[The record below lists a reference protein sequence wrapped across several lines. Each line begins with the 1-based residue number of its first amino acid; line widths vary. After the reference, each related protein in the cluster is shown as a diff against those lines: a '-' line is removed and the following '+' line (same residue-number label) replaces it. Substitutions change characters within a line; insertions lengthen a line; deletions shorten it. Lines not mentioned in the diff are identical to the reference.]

1 MPRAD
6 GQIADLANA
15 FEIANVETL
24 IVALPEVEVVACT
37 RAALA
42 RWNCSQEDV
51 LGKKL
56 AKYGAGPI
64 SARYM
69 TDDVTGTQ
77 KVEVAFTPPLGQA
90 RITHFTPQNWQAEGQ
105 EFMILIGQHGSQ
117 AEAETAIQNERR
129 LQLALRSGGYALWD
143 YDYRS
148 RLTNNAPEIYQMLG
162 FDEGAVDLD
171 FVNFNARIHSDDL
184 DKTLDE
190 KIRNAPFGA
199 DLFQTKYRVRARN
212 GSYIWIEAVAGLVRD
227 PIDGKP
233 AKVVG
238 LCRNIQDQ
246 MTALETISVSE
257 RNLRRSQAAAR
268 IGSFHLRLDTG
279 NSTLSAEMIDLLGLK
294 SSALPPTLGMFEQMI
309 LPGDQARFRDA
320 IQAARLGA
328 PPTKLE
334 ITAKLASGEQHY
346 FQCNMEAERG
356 PGGTIEAVFG
366 TCQCITD
373 RRLLERKYLQAQK
386 MEAVGQLTGGIAHDF
401 NNLLMVVMGNLQL
414 VDQLVRHDER
424 AAKRLRAAIDATDRG
439 SDLTRRLLAFSRQ
452 QTLQNEAIEVNASI
466 TAMQDMLSHALGGRV
481 GLRILPGDKVWPVS
495 ADLTQLETAI
505 LNLAINGRDAMTG
518 KTGTLVIETANRTLD
533 ETYCSQHEEVLP
545 GHYVEIAVSDSGCGI
560 PAADIEKV
568 FQPFFT
574 TKDPEAGSGLGLSMT
589 YGFVKQS
596 GGHIRIYSEVGHG
609 TTVKLYLPVLAS
621 AAIALPA
628 APAMEAPEPPAT
640 SESADHAPVVLV
652 VEDNEAVRE
661 VAAAM
666 IAEMGIETLQAAN
679 GPEGL
684 EMIEQRDD
692 IDLILSDVIMA
703 GGMNGPE
710 LAKRARKLK
719 PKLKILFMSGY
730 APGSVRQIQDLPEQ
744 VELVNKPFTRSDLTD
759 KVRRVLAA

>member
-1 MPRAD
+1 MNRAG
-6 GQIADLANA
+6 GQIADLANS
-15 FEIANVETL
+15 FEIANVEML

-42 RWNCSQEDV
+42 RWNCREEDV

-56 AKYGAGPI
+56 AKYGAGAI
-64 SARYM
+64 SARHT
-69 TDDVTGTQ
+69 TDDITGAQ
-77 KVEVAFTPPLGQA
+77 KVEIAFTPPLGQA
-90 RITHFTPQNWQAEGQ
+90 RTSHFSPQNWQADGRDY
-105 EFMILIGQHGSQ
+105 MILIGQHGRQ

-148 RLTNNAPEIYQMLG
+148 RLTTNAPEIYEMLG
-162 FDEGAVDLD
+162 FEDGAVDLD
-171 FVNFNARIHSDDL
+171 FVNFNARIHPDDL

-199 DLFQTKYRVRARN
+199 DLFQTKYRVRAKN
-212 GSYIWIEAVAGLVRD
+212 GSHIWIEAVAGLVRD
-227 PIDGKP
+227 PVDGKP

-238 LCRNIQDQ
+238 LCRNVQGE
-246 MTALETISVSE
+246 MTALENISLSE

-268 IGSFHLRLDTG
+268 VGSFHLRLDSGT
-279 NSTLSAEMIDLLGLK
+279 STLSAEMVDLLELR
-294 SSALPPTLGMFEQMI
+294 SSALPPTLAMFDQMVAA
-309 LPGDQARFRDA
+309 GDQVRFREA

-328 PPTKLE
+328 PSAKLE
-334 ITAKLASGEQHY
+334 IATKLASGEQRF
-346 FQCNMEAERG
+346 FQCNIEAERG
-356 PGGTIEAVFG
+356 SNGPVEAIFG

-414 VDQLVRHDER
+414 VEQLVRHDER

-452 QTLQNEAIEVNASI
+452 QTLQNEAIEVNTLI
-466 TAMQDMLSHALGGRV
+466 TSMQDMLSHALGGRV
-481 GLRILPGDKVWPVS
+481 DLKILPGEGVWPVS
-495 ADLTQLETAI
+495 ADPTQLETAI

-518 KTGTLVIETANRTLD
+518 KTGTLVIEIANRTLD
-533 ETYCSQHEEVLP
+533 EAYCSQHEEVLP
-545 GHYVEIAVSDSGCGI
+545 GPYVEIAVTDTGCGI

-596 GGHIRIYSEVGHG
+596 GGHIRIYSEIGHG

-621 AAIALPA
+621 AAISMETPA
-628 APAMEAPEPPAT
+628 AAAIPNLEEAMEIAE
-640 SESADHAPVVLV
+640 HAPVVLV

-666 IAEMGIETLQAAN
+666 ISEMGIETLQAAN

-684 EMIEQRDD
+684 ALIGQRSD
-692 IDLILSDVIMA
+692 IDLVLSDVIMA

-710 LAKRARKLK
+710 LAKRARKLN
-719 PKLKILFMSGY
+719 PNLKILFMSGY
-730 APGSVRQIQDLPEQ
+730 APGSVRQIQDLPDA

>member
-1 MPRAD
+1 MHRAD
-6 GQIADLANA
+6 GHIADLANA
-15 FEIANVETL
+15 FEIANVEML
-24 IVALPEVEVVACT
+24 IVALPEVEVIACT

-42 RWNCSQEDV
+42 RWNCRQEDV
-51 LGKKL
+51 VGRKL
-56 AKYGAGPI
+56 AKYGAGAI

-69 TDDVTGTQ
+69 TDDVTGAQ
-77 KVEVAFTPPLGQA
+77 KVEIAFTPPLGQA
-90 RITHFTPQNWQAEGQ
+90 RTSYFSPQSWQADGREY
-105 EFMILIGQHGSQ
+105 MILIGQHGSQ

-148 RLTNNAPEIYQMLG
+148 RLTTNASEIYEVLG
-162 FDEGAVDLD
+162 FEDGAVDLD
-171 FVNFNARIHSDDL
+171 FVNFNASIHPDDL

-227 PIDGKP
+227 PVDGKP

-238 LCRNIQDQ
+238 LCRNIQSE
-246 MTALETISVSE
+246 MTALESISVSE

-268 IGSFHLRLDTG
+268 IGSFHLRLDSG
-279 NSTLSAEMIDLLGLK
+279 ASTLSAEMIDLLELK
-294 SSALPPTLGMFEQMI
+294 GSALPPTLSMFEQMI
-309 LPGDQARFRDA
+309 APGDQSRFRDA

-328 PPTKLE
+328 PLAKLE
-334 ITAKLASGEQHY
+334 VAAKLASGEQHY
-346 FQCNMEAERG
+346 FQCNIEAERG
-356 PGGTIEAVFG
+356 PGGTVEAIFG

-414 VDQLVRHDER
+414 VEQLVRNDER

-452 QTLQNEAIEVNASI
+452 QTLQNEAIEVNTLI
-466 TAMQDMLSHALGGRV
+466 TSMQDMLSHALGGRV
-481 GLRILPGDKVWPVS
+481 GLNIQPGDDIWPVS
-495 ADLTQLETAI
+495 ADPTQLETAI

-518 KTGTLVIETANRTLD
+518 KSGTLVIETANRTLD
-533 ETYCSQHEEVLP
+533 DTYCRQHEEVLP
-545 GHYVEIAVSDSGCGI
+545 GRYVEIAVSDSGCGI

-609 TTVKLYLPVLAS
+609 TTVKLYLPVVAS
-621 AAIALPA
+621 AAMPMQA
-628 APAMEAPEPPAT
+628 APSQAEPEAAEKT
-640 SESADHAPVVLV
+640 ETTDHAPVVLV

-666 IAEMGIETLQAAN
+666 ISEMGIETLQAAN

-684 EMIEQRDD
+684 VLIEQRGD

-710 LAKRARKLK
+710 LAKRARKLN
-719 PKLKILFMSGY
+719 PQLKILFMSGY

-759 KVRRVLAA
+759 KVRRALAA

>member
-1 MPRAD
+1 MHRAG
-6 GQIADLANA
+6 GQITDLANA
-15 FEIANVETL
+15 FEIANVEML

-42 RWNCSQEDV
+42 RWNCRQEDV

-56 AKYGAGPI
+56 AKYGAGAI
-64 SARYM
+64 SARYT
-69 TDDVTGTQ
+69 TDDVTGSQ

-90 RITHFTPQNWQAEGQ
+90 RTSHFSPQSWQADGREY
-105 EFMILIGQHGSQ
+105 MILIGQHGSQ

-148 RLTNNAPEIYQMLG
+148 RLTTNAPEIYEMLG
-162 FDEGAVDLD
+162 FEEGAVDLD
-171 FVNFNARIHSDDL
+171 FVNFNARIHPDDL

-212 GSYIWIEAVAGLVRD
+212 GAYIWIEAVAGLVRD
-227 PIDGKP
+227 PVDGKP

-238 LCRNIQDQ
+238 LCRNIQERDDGARKHQ
-246 MTALETISVSE
+246 PQRAQSAALAGRGQDRQLPS
-257 RNLRRSQAAAR
+257 AAR
-268 IGSFHLRLDTG
+268 HRRLDAFGGNDRSARTEELRLCRRRLPC
-279 NSTLSAEMIDLLGLK
+279 SSSMI
-294 SSALPPTLGMFEQMI
+294 A
-309 LPGDQARFRDA
+309 PGDQARFRDA

-328 PPTKLE
+328 PPAKLE
-334 ITAKLASGEQHY
+334 ITAKLASGEQRY
-346 FQCNMEAERG
+346 FQCNIEAERG
-356 PGGTIEAVFG
+356 PNGAVEAIFG

-414 VDQLVRHDER
+414 VEQLVRHDER

-439 SDLTRRLLAFSRQ
+439 SDLTRRLARLFAPADASERGDRSQHADHLHAGHAEPGAGRPRRSQDPPRRRHLAGQRRSDPARNRDPQSCHQRPRRHDRQ
-452 QTLQNEAIEVNASI
+452 GRHAGHRNGK
-466 TAMQDMLSHALGGRV
+466 SHARCSSIAASM
-481 GLRILPGDKVWPVS
+481 RRCCPATMSRSRS
-495 ADLTQLETAI
+495 AIQA
-505 LNLAINGRDAMTG
+505 AAFR
-518 KTGTLVIETANRTLD
+518 
-533 ETYCSQHEEVLP
+533 P
-545 GHYVEIAVSDSGCGI
+545 
-560 PAADIEKV
+560 ADIEKV

-621 AAIALPA
+621 AAIALGSLLPHRSSLRKPA
-628 APAMEAPEPPAT
+628 E
-640 SESADHAPVVLV
+640 
-652 VEDNEAVRE
+652 N
-661 VAAAM
+661 
-666 IAEMGIETLQAAN
+666 
-679 GPEGL
+679 
-684 EMIEQRDD
+684 
-692 IDLILSDVIMA
+692 
-703 GGMNGPE
+703 GGMRPITR
-710 LAKRARKLK
+710 LSCWSSKTMRRCAKWQ
-719 PKLKILFMSGY
+719 P
-730 APGSVRQIQDLPEQ
+730 P
-744 VELVNKPFTRSDLTD
+744 
-759 KVRRVLAA
+759 

>member
-1 MPRAD
+1 MHRAG

-15 FEIANVETL
+15 FEIANVEML
-24 IVALPEVEVVACT
+24 VVALPAVEVVACT

-42 RWNCSQEDV
+42 RWNCREEDV
-51 LGKKL
+51 VGRKL

-69 TDDVTGTQ
+69 TDDVSGAQ
-77 KVEVAFTPPLGQA
+77 KVEIVFAPPLGQA
-90 RITHFTPQNWQAEGQ
+90 RISHFTPQSWQADGC

-148 RLTNNAPEIYQMLG
+148 RLTTNSPEIYEMLG
-162 FDEGAVDLD
+162 FEEGAVDLD
-171 FVNFNARIHSDDL
+171 FVNFNARIHPDDL

-199 DLFQTKYRVRARN
+199 DLFQTKYRVRAKN
-212 GSYIWIEAVAGLVRD
+212 GGYIWIEAVAGLVRD
-227 PIDGKP
+227 PVDGKP

-238 LCRNIQDQ
+238 LCRNIQTE
-246 MTALETISVSE
+246 MTALESISVSE

-279 NSTLSAEMIDLLGLK
+279 ASTLSAEMIELLELK
-294 SSALPPTLGMFEQMI
+294 SSALPPTLSMFEQMI
-309 LPGDQARFRDA
+309 APADQARFRDA
-320 IQAARLGA
+320 VQAARLGA
-328 PPTKLE
+328 PPAKLE
-334 ITAKLASGEQHY
+334 IAARLASGEQHF
-346 FQCNMEAERG
+346 FQCNIEAERG
-356 PGGTIEAVFG
+356 SSGTVEAIFG

-452 QTLQNEAIEVNASI
+452 QTLQNEAIEINTLI

-481 GLRILPGDKVWPVS
+481 DLKILPGDGVWPVS
-495 ADLTQLETAI
+495 ADPTQLETAI

-518 KTGTLVIETANRTLD
+518 KTGTLVIETTNRTLD
-533 ETYCSQHEEVLP
+533 ETYCRQHEEVLP
-545 GHYVEIAVSDSGCGI
+545 GRYVEIAVTDSGCGI

-621 AAIALPA
+621 AAIPDEK
-628 APAMEAPEPPAT
+628 PVPAT
-640 SESADHAPVVLV
+640 QSTPEEAAVAIEHAPVVLV

-666 IAEMGIETLQAAN
+666 ISEMGIETLQAAN

-684 EMIEQRDD
+684 ELIEQRSD

-710 LAKRARKLK
+710 LAKRARQLN
-719 PKLKILFMSGY
+719 PHLKILFMSGY
-730 APGSVRQIQDLPEQ
+730 APGSVRQIQDLPEA
-744 VELVNKPFTRSDLTD
+744 VELVNKPFTRSD
-759 KVRRVLAA
+759 

>member
-1 MPRAD
+1 MPKAD

-37 RAALA
+37 HAAIA
-42 RWNCSQEDV
+42 RWNCRKEDV
-51 LGKKL
+51 IGKKL
-56 AKYGAGPI
+56 ARYGAGAI
-64 SARYM
+64 SARYL
-69 TDDVTGTQ
+69 TDDITGTQ
-77 KVEVAFTPPLGQA
+77 RVEVAFAPPLGQV
-90 RITHFTPQNWQAEGQ
+90 RTSHFTPQSWQAGGR
-105 EFMILIGQHGSQ
+105 EFMILIGRHGSQ

-148 RLTNNAPEIYQMLG
+148 RLTTIAPEIYEMLG
-162 FDEGAVDLD
+162 FEEGAGDLD
-171 FVNFNARIHSDDL
+171 YVNFNARIHPDDL

-199 DLFQTKYRVRARN
+199 DLFQTKYRVRTRS
-212 GSYIWIEAVAGLVRD
+212 GSYLWIEAVAGLVRD
-227 PIDGKP
+227 PVDGKP

-238 LCRNIQDQ
+238 LCRNIQSE
-246 MTALETISVSE
+246 MMALESISLSE

-268 IGSFHLRLDTG
+268 IGSFHLRLDNG
-279 NSTLSAEMIDLLGLK
+279 SSTLSAEMIDLLGLK

-309 LPGDQARFRDA
+309 IPGDQARFRDA
-320 IQAARLGA
+320 IQSARLGA
-328 PPTKLE
+328 PPAKLE
-334 ITAKLASGEQHY
+334 ITAKLTSGEQHY
-346 FQCNMEAERG
+346 FQCNIEAERG
-356 PGGTIEAVFG
+356 PGGTVEAIFG

-414 VDQLVRHDER
+414 VEQLVRHDER

-452 QTLQNEAIEVNASI
+452 QTLQNEAIDINSLI
-466 TAMQDMLSHALGGRV
+466 TGMQDMLSHALGGRV
-481 GLRILPGDKVWPVS
+481 DLTIMPGDNVWPVS
-495 ADLTQLETAI
+495 ADPTQLETAI

-518 KTGTLVIETANRTLD
+518 KAGSLVIETANRTLD
-533 ETYCSQHEEVLP
+533 ETYCNQHEEVLP
-545 GHYVEIAVSDSGCGI
+545 GRYVEIAVSDSGCGI
-560 PAADIEKV
+560 PAGDIEKV

-621 AAIALPA
+621 AAIPVEAILTEA
-628 APAMEAPEPPAT
+628 APDSAT
-640 SESADHAPVVLV
+640 VADHAPVVLV

-666 IAEMGIETLQAAN
+666 ISEMGIETLQAAN

-684 EMIEQRDD
+684 QLIEQRSD

-710 LAKRARKLK
+710 LAKRARKLN
-719 PKLKILFMSGY
+719 PQLKILFMSGY
-730 APGSVRQIQDLPEQ
+730 APGSVRQIQGLPEP

-759 KVRRVLAA
+759 KVRRALAA